1 MSKPN
6 YRVTL
11 SFDGERKLF
20 VARAPELEHCF
31 AEGATR
37 AEAIAKLEEEID
49 AQLANMLS
57 HGSAPPRSVDEE
69 TFSGEIS
76 ARISKTLHRDLAY
89 MARSEGLELD
99 QVVSEILAAG
109 VEQRRGARGG
119 VRRGAED
126 GNRASGNH
134 YDGGGRGRGFNGNA
148 RTNPQ
153 MLDDR
158 ATFIEYVRGLEH
170 GGGNGQG
177 NFNGRGGNHGG
188 GYGGGGRNNNR
199 HGGGGRGGR
208 GHGGHDRGG
217 RNGQHGQHAQGGH
230 RPNHQ
235 NQHNQHNQQN
245 ANSGAPPSTAQQQ
258 ASSPSGDDDTN
269 A

>member
-69 TFSGEIS
+69 TFSGEIT
-76 ARISKTLHRDLAY
+76 ARISKSLHRELAY
-89 MARSEGLELD
+89 MARAEGLDLD

-109 VEQRRGARGG
+109 VEQRRSGARGG
-119 VRRGAED
+119 ARRAED
-126 GNRASGNH
+126 GNRAPGNH
-134 YDGGGRGRGFNGNA
+134 YDGGGRGRGFNGNP
-148 RTNPQ
+148 RTTQ
-153 MLDDR
+153 LLDDR
-158 ATFIEYVRGLEH
+158 ATFIEYVRGLEN
-170 GGGNGQG
+170 GGGQG
-177 NFNGRGGNHGG
+177 GFNGRGNHG
-188 GYGGGGRNNNR
+188 GYGGGQRNNNR
-199 HGGGGRGGR
+199 HGGGRGGR

-217 RNGQHGQHAQGGH
+217 RNGQHGQGGGRGPH
-230 RPNHQ
+230 HQHGQNNHQ
-235 NQHNQHNQQN
+235 NNHQN
-245 ANSGAPPSTAQQQ
+245 ANNAAPPSPPEAH
-258 ASSPSGDDDTN
+258 SGDDDTN

>member
-69 TFSGEIS
+69 IFSGEIS
-76 ARISKTLHRDLAY
+76 ARISKSLHRELAY
-89 MARSEGLELD
+89 MARSEGLDVD

-109 VEQRRGARGG
+109 IEQRRSARVGG
-119 VRRGAED
+119 RRATED
-126 GNRASGNH
+126 GNRAPGNH
-134 YDGGGRGRGFNGNA
+134 YEGGGRGRFNGNA
-148 RTNPQ
+148 RGNTQ
-153 MLDDR
+153 LLDDR
-158 ATFIEYVRGLEH
+158 ANFIEYVRNLENGGV
-170 GGGNGQG
+170 GGGG
-177 NFNGRGGNHGG
+177 FNGRHGQ
-188 GYGGGGRNNNR
+188 RNNNR
-199 HGGGGRGGR
+199 HGGR
-208 GHGGHDRGG
+208 GHNGGQRHNNG
-217 RNGQHGQHAQGGH
+217 GQHFRPDRPDH
-230 RPNHQ
+230 RGRDH
-235 NQHNQHNQQN
+235 QHNQQN
-245 ANSGAPPSTAQQQ
+245 ANNATPPAPSTPS
-258 ASSPSGDDDTN
+258 SSPSHDDDSN